1 MSIAINNKKVKSIK
15 IGNTNITKVYI
26 GDKYVWPDISYVFT
40 ASKTTFQVNQS
51 TEYQESITINSKV
64 IRNGVT
70 KDETFSIKQNG
81 NFSTIIDSSDENA
94 PSEDWV
100 IYVSNNQGSERTD
113 TIVLVQDNSGL
124 TINITVTQIADTSV
138 FTYSDGKLIN
148 AWYPRWNY
156 DKSIIVSL
164 NNHLSSDY
172 DAGDISITGATLA
185 TDLTGSTNSKLVFNF
200 LTNTTGSYREDKITI
215 TQQNTGKQIFAI
227 VGQFADLGLGI
238 DAITEPA
245 VYTSKGYKILN
256 FFKQNY
262 IKVQYTTI
270 KVVITGGNTASY
282 DFKLEGHY
290 NSDTQNGF
298 KTEPLTTTLNSTTST
313 ELQLVQVK
321 VTNMGYVEN
330 EIGIVS
336 LYCKLKTDSDSSENW
351 KECGRCPVAV
361 MI

>member
-70 KDETFSIKQNG
+70 EDETFSVKQNG
-81 NFSTIIDSSDENA
+81 NFSTIATVSNG
-94 PSEDWV
+94 WV
-100 IYVSNNQGSERTD
+100 TYVSNNQGSERTD

-138 FTYSDGKLIN
+138 FTYADGKLIN
-148 AWYPRWNY
+148 AWYPKWNY
-156 DKSIIVSL
+156 NSSISASL
-164 NNHLSSDY
+164 NNSLSSVSGAD
-172 DAGDISITGATLA
+172 DISIAGATFVNETA
-185 TDLTGSTNSKLVFNF
+185 ESSNSQLVFKFDN
-200 LTNTTGSYREDKITI
+200 NTTSSYREDKITI

-227 VGQFADLGLGI
+227 IGQFADLGLGN

-245 VYTSKGYKILN
+245 VYTYKGYKILN

-262 IKVQYTTI
+262 TEVQYTTI
-270 KVVITGGNTASY
+270 RVIITGGNTASY

-290 NSDTQNGF
+290 DSDTQNGF
-298 KTEPLTTTLNSTTST
+298 KTEPLTTTLNSTTSIK
-313 ELQLVQVK
+313 LQLVQVK